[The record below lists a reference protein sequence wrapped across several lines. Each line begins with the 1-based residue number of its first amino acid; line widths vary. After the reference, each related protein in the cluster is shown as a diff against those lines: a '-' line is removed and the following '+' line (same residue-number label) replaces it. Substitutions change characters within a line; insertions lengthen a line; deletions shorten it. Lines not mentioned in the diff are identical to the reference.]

1 MEVFTPDLDVTRSIN
16 PEAGNNSHDK
26 SIDDKQRE
34 SFNTLFSTAAV
45 DLNNV
50 NIERLPTGCK
60 SLDDLLGNGM
70 ETGVITQFYGAPGSG
85 KTQLCFTLC
94 VTLPSHYRAIYID
107 TESSFRPER
116 IKAIARA
123 RGLDH
128 EKILQRILVAKALD
142 STLQESCIEVAASNI
157 NFEANS
163 IPNNIKLL
171 IVDSMTGHH
180 RAEYA
185 GRSRLPER
193 LQKLNRL
200 MHMLLKIVHTNAVA
214 VVVTNHE
221 MQSSV
226 DGSFDKRVVPLGG
239 NVMSY
244 ASTYRI
250 HLDGRYPDC
259 RRARLELSPCH
270 PQADILFAI
279 DDRGFTDVGDDTSYS
294 ISRTII

>member
-1 MEVFTPDLDVTRSIN
+1 M
-16 PEAGNNSHDK
+16 
-26 SIDDKQRE
+26 
-34 SFNTLFSTAAV
+34 
-45 DLNNV
+45 
-50 NIERLPTGCK
+50 
-60 SLDDLLGNGM
+60 
-70 ETGVITQFYGAPGSG
+70 
-85 KTQLCFTLC
+85 
-94 VTLPSHYRAIYID
+94 LPSRYTAIYID

-142 STLQESCIEVAASNI
+142 STLQESCIREAGSNI
-157 NFEANS
+157 NFETNS
-163 IPNNIKLL
+163 ISSKIKLL
-171 IVDSMTGHH
+171 IVDSMTNHL

-193 LQKLNRL
+193 LQKLNNL
-200 MHMLLKIVHTNAVA
+200 MHMLLKIADTNAVA

-226 DGSFDKRVVPLGG
+226 DGSLDNRVAPLGG

-259 RRARLELSPCH
+259 RRARLDLSPCH

-279 DDRGFTDVGDDTSYS
+279 DERGFADVEDEKSYS
-294 ISRTII
+294 ISRTMI